1 MYQIDANLDKCNTYN
16 KVFNV
21 FYFVVFP
28 FLLAFF
34 VFSVERL

>member
-21 FYFVVFP
+21 FYFVI
-28 FLLAFF
+28 FF
-34 VFSVERL
+34 IRLT